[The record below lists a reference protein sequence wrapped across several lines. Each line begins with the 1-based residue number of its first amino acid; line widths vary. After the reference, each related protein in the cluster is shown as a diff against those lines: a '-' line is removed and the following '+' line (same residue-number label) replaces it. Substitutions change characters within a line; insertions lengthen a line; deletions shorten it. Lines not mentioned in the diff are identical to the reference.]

1 MNLEKARAE
10 FETYLKKTATE
21 LAAKKME
28 FELKLKDAIAKSM
41 LDEKINN
48 AKLQKEKYSALASVF
63 KSILDTF
70 NITTRFV
77 DIVADI
83 IKRDDI

>member
-1 MNLEKARAE
+1 
-10 FETYLKKTATE
+10 
-21 LAAKKME
+21 ME